1 MVLLEILGLLKNFGG
16 VRALSDIEMKVGEGE
31 ILGVIGPNGAGKTTL
46 FNIIT
51 GFIRPE
57 KGQIKFKGQN
67 ITHHPPESICTK
79 GICRTF
85 QICKPFSGMSVLQ
98 NVMIGA
104 FSQTRNPKLSEE
116 IAQSTLQIIGMQAKG
131 KELAKNLTLSDRK
144 RMELARALATR
155 PKLLLLDELM
165 CGLNPTE
172 VSQTIGLFEKISQSG
187 VTLLVIEHIMAAI
200 MHISTRIVVLHHGAV
215 IAEGTPGQIS
225 EDKRVIEA
233 YLGER
238 YLVA

>member
-1 MVLLEILGLLKNFGG
+1 MLLEIRDLTKNFGG
-16 VRALSDIEMKVGEGE
+16 VTALADVGMKVEKGE

-46 FNIIT
+46 FNTIT
-51 GFIRPE
+51 GFIRPDE
-57 KGQIKFKGQN
+57 GRIDFLGKKISHQ
-67 ITHHPPESICTK
+67 PPEYICAQ

-104 FSQTRNPKLSEE
+104 FSHTRKPKIAEE
-116 IAQSTLQIIGMQAKG
+116 MARSTLKLIGMEPQG
-131 KELAKNLTLSDRK
+131 KELARNLTLPDRK
-144 RMELARALATR
+144 RMELARALATQ

-165 CGLNPTE
+165 GGLNPTE
-172 VSQTIGLFEKISQSG
+172 VSQTIGLFEKINQSG

-200 MHISTRIVVLHHGAV
+200 MNISTRIVVLHHGAV
-215 IAEGTPGQIS
+215 IAEGTPARIA

-233 YLGER
+233 YLGEK

>member
-1 MVLLEILGLLKNFGG
+1 MLLEIRDLTKNFGG
-16 VRALSDIEMKVGEGE
+16 VTALAKVGMKVEKGE

-46 FNIIT
+46 FNTIT
-51 GFIRPE
+51 GFIRPDE
-57 KGQIKFKGQN
+57 GQIEFLGKKISHQ
-67 ITHHPPESICTK
+67 PPESICAQ

-104 FSQTRNPKLSEE
+104 FSRTREPKTAEE
-116 IAQSTLQIIGMQAKG
+116 MARSTLKRIGMEAKG
-131 KELAKNLTLSDRK
+131 KELARNLTLSDRK
-144 RMELARALATR
+144 RMELARALATQ

-165 CGLNPTE
+165 GGLNPTE
-172 VSQTIGLFEKISQSG
+172 VSQTIGLFEKINQSG

-200 MHISTRIVVLHHGAV
+200 MNISTRIVVLHHGAV
-215 IAEGTPGQIS
+215 IAEGTPARIA

-233 YLGER
+233 YLGGK

>member
-1 MVLLEILGLLKNFGG
+1 MLLEIKDLSKQFGG
-16 VRALSDIEMKVGEGE
+16 VTALSDVEIKVAEGE
-31 ILGVIGPNGAGKTTL
+31 ILGLIGPNGAGKTTL
-46 FNIIT
+46 FNVIT

-57 KGQIKFKGQN
+57 KGQIQFKGKN
-67 ITHHPPESICTK
+67 ITHQPPDSICAQ

-85 QICKPFSGMSVLQ
+85 QICKPFSGMTVLQ
-98 NVMIGA
+98 NVMIGS
-104 FSQTRNPKLSEE
+104 FSRTRDSKLAEE
-116 IAQSTLQIIGMQAKG
+116 MAHSTLQVIGMEAKEN
-131 KELAKNLTLSDRK
+131 ELAKNLTLSDRK
-144 RMELARALATR
+144 RMELARALATQ
-155 PKLLLLDELM
+155 PKILLLDELM

-172 VSQTIGLFEKISQSG
+172 VLQTVGLFEKIHRTG

-200 MHISTRIVVLHHGAV
+200 MHISTRIAVLHHGMM
-215 IAEGTPGQIS
+215 IAQGTPTEIA